1 MTPAPA
7 ADLAARCRP
16 ARLVAV
22 VNATPDSF
30 SDGGSCLDPGAAAAH
45 ATAHAEAGADALD
58 LGGESTRPGAEP
70 VSAAEEL
77 ARVLPA
83 LRAIR
88 AAGIRLPITVDTAKG
103 AVARAAL
110 DAGADGINDVTGGS
124 DPDLLAACAAA
135 RCPLVLMHSRGTP
148 KTMQADPRYGG
159 DEAGAVAAALLAAR
173 DRAVAAGVAPER
185 IVLDPGIGF
194 AKTAGHNLELLR
206 ALPRF
211 DALGHALLVGL
222 SRKRFLGALAGE
234 PDPARRDGLSHLLH
248 AFIAPWC
255 DWLRVHD
262 PAGARAALALAA
274 ERP

>member
-1 MTPAPA
+1 M
-7 ADLAARCRP
+7 
-16 ARLVAV
+16 AV
-22 VNATPDSF
+22 LNATPDSF
-30 SDGGSCLDPGAAAAH
+30 SDGGAWGDPGRAAARA
-45 ATAHAEAGADALD
+45 AALAEAGAEALD

-70 VSAAEEL
+70 VPAGEEL
-77 ARVLPA
+77 ARVLPV

-88 AAGIRLPITVDTAKG
+88 AAGVRLPVTVDTAKG
-103 AVARAAL
+103 TVARAAL

-124 DPDLLAACAAA
+124 DPELLAACAAA
-135 RCPLVLMHSRGTP
+135 GCPLVLMHSRGTP
-148 KTMQADPRYGG
+148 RTMQADPRYGG
-159 DEAGAVAAALLAAR
+159 DEAGAVAAALAACR
-173 DRAVAAGVAPER
+173 DRAVAAGVLPAR
-185 IVLDPGIGF
+185 IILDPGIGF

-206 ALPRF
+206 ALPRL
-211 DALGHALLVGL
+211 DTLGHALLVGL

-248 AFIAPWC
+248 ALIAPWC